1 MSRAYQSFEY
11 GIKDA
16 EELLAHFDAINANP
30 PPPNAEV
37 LKRAGL
43 VMALTAWETYVEDR
57 LLEEMNKKIGAV
69 AGSYV
74 GNFILK
80 KLHTDLKQ
88 FHNPSSD
95 KTKRIF
101 QEYLGL
107 DVTEGWSWANY
118 EPEKAR
124 STLNSWIGKRGD
136 AVHRSKPFNNGS
148 PVAHLIKRDEL
159 EKVIRFIKDLVKAT
173 DAYVD
178 NNLSAGDRPQRV
190 NYRHSATNTPHAR
203 PTVQVGWLIPIPSPS
218 HPSLAIRPPASSICL
233 RIAPTHGKNRPEN
246 RSHSPSRA

>member
-1 MSRAYQSFEY
+1 MTAIYPRRYCRQFSGSRYWEASQAAVFPCLYGIYAIHFTLEIYMSRAYQSFEY

-16 EELLAHFDAINANP
+16 EELLAHFDAINTNP
-30 PPPNAEV
+30 PPANAEV

-57 LLEEMNKKIGAV
+57 LLEEMNKKLGVV

-74 GNFILK
+74 GDFVLK

-107 DVTEGWSWANY
+107 DVTEGWTWANF
-118 EPEKAR
+118 EPEKAK

-136 AVHRSKPFNNGS
+136 AVHRSKPINNGA

-159 EKVIRFIKDLVKAT
+159 EKVIRFVKELVKAT
-173 DAYVD
+173 DTYVD
-178 NNLSAGDRPQRV
+178 ANL
-190 NYRHSATNTPHAR
+190 
-203 PTVQVGWLIPIPSPS
+203 
-218 HPSLAIRPPASSICL
+218 
-233 RIAPTHGKNRPEN
+233 
-246 RSHSPSRA
+246 